1 MNRGFWVLMVC
12 IVVLSATSNVLAEG
26 SSWGS
31 VLKSTAQSAVGQAS
45 VQQLSPQAQSVVD
58 QAKKL
63 GAPAKQENFIIA
75 KAKEYLASG
84 NYKTALDLGTYVKT
98 MLNSKSFDASKII
111 ADAQSAITKMMQQKP
126 TAVQ

>member
-1 MNRGFWVLMVC
+1 MNKGFWVI
-12 IVVLSATSNVLAEG
+12 IVGIAVLSATSNALAEG

-31 VLKSTAQSAVGQAS
+31 TLKSTAQSVVGQAS

-84 NYKTALDLGTYVKT
+84 NYKTALDLGNYVKT
-98 MLNSKSFDASKII
+98 MLNSKSFDAGKII
-111 ADAQSAITKMMQQKP
+111 ADAQGAITKMMQQKP